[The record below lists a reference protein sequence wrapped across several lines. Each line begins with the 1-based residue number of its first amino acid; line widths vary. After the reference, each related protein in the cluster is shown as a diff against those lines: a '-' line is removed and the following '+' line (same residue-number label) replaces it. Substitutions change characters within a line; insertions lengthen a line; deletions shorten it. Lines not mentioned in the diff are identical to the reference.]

1 MSTEAETMLD
11 KDFNPSLRFLVVSD
25 IHIKDEK
32 CIEEQRFASALK
44 YAYSIARSSESYK
57 KLDAIVIVGDFANSG
72 TEIQMQKVK
81 NILDAGVD
89 YDETQV
95 ISSFASHETN
105 GEGTEV
111 AAERMKRILGQDS
124 DQHKI
129 INGFHFI
136 SISPSHGCNYND
148 DKKAWMARELASAA
162 EGNRAKPIFVFQH
175 PHNTNTVY
183 GSILWGEDELITT
196 YMNYPQIIHFS
207 GHSHAPINDPRS
219 IHQQHFTSLGTG
231 TLSYFEMDEF
241 DKITGSIPDKKENAA
256 QMLIVEADKDN
267 RVRVYP
273 FDVLTGHFFP
283 QVHRIDTPSDIG
295 SFTYTAD
302 RYKTKV
308 VPYFADDAKLTISDV
323 TDTSFKL
330 EFDQARIDE
339 DYVNCY
345 DIVLKNADGFVIRHL
360 SIWSEYYFYD
370 IPKTRSYIFQDLEPN
385 TNYTVTIKAC
395 GFWNNISENSLEEDI
410 KTL

>member
-1 MSTEAETMLD
+1 
-11 KDFNPSLRFLVVSD
+11 
-25 IHIKDEK
+25 
-32 CIEEQRFASALK
+32 
-44 YAYSIARSSESYK
+44 
-57 KLDAIVIVGDFANSG
+57 
-72 TEIQMQKVK
+72 MQKVR

-105 GEGTEV
+105 SDGTEV
-111 AAERMKRILGQDS
+111 ATERMKRILGQDP
-124 DQHKI
+124 DQHKV
-129 INGFHFI
+129 INGFHFV
-136 SISPSHGCNYND
+136 SISPSRSCNYD
-148 DKKAWMARELASAA
+148 DGKKAWMARELASAA
-162 EGNRAKPIFVFQH
+162 KDDRAKPIFVFQH

-196 YMNYPQIIHFS
+196 YMNYPQITHFS

-241 DKITGSIPDKKENAA
+241 DKITGSIPDNKENAA
-256 QMLIVEADKDN
+256 QMLIVEADADN

-283 QVHRIDTPSDIG
+283 QVRKIDTPSDIS
-295 SFTYTAD
+295 SFIYTAE

-308 VPYFADDAKLTISDV
+308 VPYFADDSKLTVSDV
-323 TDTSFKL
+323 TDTSFKI

-339 DYVNCY
+339 DYVDCY

-370 IPKTRSYIFQDLEPN
+370 MPEKRSYVFTDLDPKTK
-385 TNYTVTIKAC
+385 YTVTVKAC
-395 GFWNNISENSLEEDI
+395 GFWNNISENSLDADI